1 MMIVL
6 ANATEI
12 SIASLFAAG
21 IIPGILIGVVIMES
35 TITSQLN
42 ITSNV
47 VMNHFLYV
55 ELVKNYIDPRSPF

>member
-21 IIPGILIGVVIMES
+21 IVPGILIGVVIMV
-35 TITSQLN
+35 I
-42 ITSNV
+42 
-47 VMNHFLYV
+47 NHYFA
-55 ELVKNYIDPRSPF
+55 VKYNFERSDEPFSVRRAG